1 MRTLIFKVLGVLS
14 LSRWMIPTLSALLLL
29 ASVAMCI
36 AGESLSENARWPAL
50 VAQAKDRGIDYPAV
64 AARADR
70 GDAQALS
77 TLFRLT
83 PYTDASGAE
92 SHSTVLRLLLQHLG
106 DRRFSLA
113 LRRERSD
120 IRNHV
125 TKAIDFDF
133 SRPWQKSFP
142 LTYALGSH
150 DRSSSQGE

>member
-1 MRTLIFKVLGVLS
+1 MLPMRIT
-14 LSRWMIPTLSALLLL
+14 LLLL

-36 AGESLSENARWPAL
+36 AGESLSKVARWPAL

-77 TLFRLT
+77 SLFGLT

-92 SHSTVLRLLLQHLG
+92 SHCTVLRLLLQHLG

-113 LRRERSD
+113 LRQERRD
-120 IRNHV
+120 IRNQV

-133 SRPWQKSFP
+133 GRPWQKSFP

-150 DRSSSQGE
+150 DRS